1 MIRKVIHSRTATIQ
15 ILITLVILITLLMR
29 RVRNKKTIFILKL
42 LLQILTLLHMKVV
55 TLVVIRNHN
64 LRCKARK
71 SQVRFCLL
79 TLKTKILNQLN
90 STK

>member
-1 MIRKVIHSRTATIQ
+1 MILKVIHSRTATIQ

-64 LRCKARK
+64 LRFKVRK